1 MSRWRP
7 PSPRGSTYI
16 TAEGYK
22 TLKDEL
28 TQLWKVERPQV
39 TQTVH
44 EAAKNGDR
52 SENGDYIYGKRRL
65 REIDSRVRFLTKR
78 LEALTVVDRLPDD
91 QSKIFFGAWVTL
103 EDEEGNEKTYRIVGP
118 DEFNITQQKLSMDS
132 PLAKALLGKRLD
144 DEIVL
149 RKPDGEE
156 VFISPGLNTKRLN
169 QLNSLEKA
177 MKYLICLI
185 ILTCT
190 CLSACSDKEEKPQ
203 GVLTES
209 QEKALDGAKAVNDTI
224 LDADEERR
232 KKLEEETQ

>member
-16 TAEGYK
+16 TAEGFK

-28 TQLWKVERPQV
+28 TQLWKVERPIV
-39 TQTVH
+39 TQAVH

-103 EDEEGNEKTYRIVGP
+103 EDEAGNEKIYQIVGP
-118 DEFNITQQKLSMDS
+118 DEFDVSKHKLSMDA
-132 PLAKALLGKRLD
+132 PLAKAMMGKRVD

-149 RKPDGEE
+149 KKPEGEE
-156 VFISPGLNTKRLN
+156 FFYITNIEYKNYIG
-169 QLNSLEKA
+169 
-177 MKYLICLI
+177 
-185 ILTCT
+185 
-190 CLSACSDKEEKPQ
+190 
-203 GVLTES
+203 
-209 QEKALDGAKAVNDTI
+209 
-224 LDADEERR
+224 
-232 KKLEEETQ
+232 